1 MDNNST
7 LSAEKMVGQGISPKQ
22 KKEAFAAQLLR
33 GAVIGVA
40 GMLPG
45 VSGGVLAV
53 AMGVYRPVLEALN
66 GLFKSF
72 RRSFLYLMPLGL
84 GGTAGLF
91 LTGWAVKWLL
101 GQFRIGVMW
110 ALMGMVLGGLP
121 SLIQEANQRGF
132 KARYLAALLAGGLL
146 IGGTVFLQHHLTGG
160 QKLLFNGW
168 TSLLCGALMGLG
180 TVIPGLTT
188 SFLMIHLGLYEPLLS
203 AFTGMDIPML
213 LCAGAGA
220 LVVIILL
227 LKAMKRLFD
236 RHYGY
241 AYYAPLDCCWS
252 AWG

>member
-1 MDNNST
+1 MDNKST
-7 LSAEKMVGQGISPKQ
+7 LSSGKTAGQGISPKQ

-91 LTGWAVKWLL
+91 LTGWAVEWLL

-132 KARYLAALLAGGLL
+132 KVRYLAALLAGGLL
-146 IGGTVFLQHHLTGG
+146 IGGTVFCSIILPAG
-160 QKLLFNGW
+160 KSFP
-168 TSLLCGALMGLG
+168 LMAG
-180 TVIPGLTT
+180 P
-188 SFLMIHLGLYEPLLS
+188 
-203 AFTGMDIPML
+203 AC
-213 LCAGAGA
+213 CAG
-220 LVVIILL
+220 
-227 LKAMKRLFD
+227 R
-236 RHYGY
+236 
-241 AYYAPLDCCWS
+241 S
-252 AWG
+252 WGWAR

>member
-91 LTGWAVKWLL
+91 LTGWAVEWLL

-160 QKLLFNGW
+160 QKLPFNGW

-188 SFLMIHLGLYEPLLS
+188 SF
-203 AFTGMDIPML
+203 
-213 LCAGAGA
+213 
-220 LVVIILL
+220 
-227 LKAMKRLFD
+227 
-236 RHYGY
+236 
-241 AYYAPLDCCWS
+241 
-252 AWG
+252 